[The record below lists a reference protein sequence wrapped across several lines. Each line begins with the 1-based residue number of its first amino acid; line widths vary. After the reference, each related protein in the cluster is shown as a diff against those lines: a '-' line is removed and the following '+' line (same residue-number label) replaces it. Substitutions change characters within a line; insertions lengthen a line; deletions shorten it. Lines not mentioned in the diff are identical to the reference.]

1 MINPILYTYWVEKIQ
16 TSSQKQWIIRLQRML
31 VVIYLIGITMIILLI
46 APGKLVLS
54 FQKEQDNNGVESN
67 NVESNDNMISD
78 VQLCDHIKTLDYY
91 MISDFL
97 LELYDSEKI
106 EKNQE
111 LMFMVQKINIKI
123 QQDMINKIISI
134 KIFSETTLLNKQS
147 RIHWKTLEQSKDH

>member
-1 MINPILYTYWVEKIQ
+1 
-16 TSSQKQWIIRLQRML
+16 
-31 VVIYLIGITMIILLI
+31 MIILLI

-78 VQLCDHIKTLDYY
+78 VQLCDHIKTLNYY